1 MKKEAVFIVESML
14 KEDCVSENAVQSSS
28 RPHGHLEAAI
38 DCSLN
43 RISGTHAAAHTPL
56 WGVSQSAQVCEDAA
70 LKYTGPSGCEFCV
83 G

>member
-1 MKKEAVFIVESML
+1 MKKEAVFIVELML
-14 KEDCVSENAVQSSS
+14 KDAVQSSS

-38 DCSLN
+38 DCCLN